1 MGSIFERNGGTRWVS
16 AVVNDFY
23 SNALSDAELS
33 PFFKNISISSLIEH
47 QIDFVSIALGKKTK
61 YVGKSLLNAHKNLNI
76 SKRIFDRSVTILMES
91 FRENGAS
98 YADLVEI
105 ENLVKT
111 LEDQIVSKSIKGAGV
126 TKQTPQGLCE

>member
-1 MGSIFERNGGTRWVS
+1 LGSIFERNGGTRWVS

-23 SNALSDAELS
+23 STVLSDAELS
-33 PFFKNISISSLIEH
+33 PFFKNISIAGLIEH

-76 SKRIFDRSVTILMES
+76 SKKIFDRSITILIDS

-98 YADLVEI
+98 FADLAEI
-105 ENLVKT
+105 EDLVKT
-111 LEDQIVSKSIKGAGV
+111 LEDQIVSKSIKGASV
-126 TKQTPQGLCE
+126 TKQTTKGR

>member
-23 SNALSDAELS
+23 STVLSDAELS
-33 PFFKNISISSLIEH
+33 PFFKNISIASLIEH
-47 QIDFVSIALGKKTK
+47 QIDFVSIALGKETK
-61 YVGKSLLNAHKNLNI
+61 YIGRSLLNAHKDLNI
-76 SKRIFDRSVTILMES
+76 SKRIFDRSVKILIDC
-91 FRENGAS
+91 FCENGAS

-111 LEDQIVSKSIKGAGV
+111 LEDQIVPKGIKGVDA
-126 TKQTPQGLCE
+126 TSQTPKGL

>member
-23 SNALSDAELS
+23 STVLSDAELS
-33 PFFKNISISSLIEH
+33 PFFKNISIAGLIEH

-76 SKRIFDRSVTILMES
+76 SKKIFDRSITILIDS

-98 YADLVEI
+98 FADLAEI
-105 ENLVKT
+105 EDLVKT
-111 LEDQIVSKSIKGAGV
+111 LEDQIVSKSIKGASV
-126 TKQTPQGLCE
+126 TKQTTKGR

>member
-23 SNALSDAELS
+23 STVLSDAELS
-33 PFFKNISISSLIEH
+33 PFFKNISIAGLIEH

-76 SKRIFDRSVTILMES
+76 SKKIFDRSITILIDS

-98 YADLVEI
+98 FADLAEI
-105 ENLVKT
+105 EDLVKT
-111 LEDQIVSKSIKGAGV
+111 LEDQIVSKSTKGAGV
-126 TKQTPQGLCE
+126 TKLTTKCH

>member
-1 MGSIFERNGGTRWVS
+1 M
-16 AVVNDFY
+16 D
-23 SNALSDAELS
+23 
-33 PFFKNISISSLIEH
+33 
-47 QIDFVSIALGKKTK
+47 
-61 YVGKSLLNAHKNLNI
+61 
-76 SKRIFDRSVTILMES
+76 S

-126 TKQTPQGLCE
+126 TKQTSKGLCE